1 LSEEIKVSVAG
12 ACGRMGRELV
22 RAITQSQGLKLVSA
36 FEQKEHPLLGRDAGE
51 VAGVGKLGVEVID
64 SAEQAISQAQVLVEF
79 TYPEPTLEHL
89 EICAKKETRAV
100 VGTTGFTQEQKQKI
114 EELSKKIPILLA
126 PNMSVGVNL
135 LFSLVEQ
142 ACRILGE
149 DYDLEIIE
157 AHHRLKKDAPSGTA
171 LRLGEILARTR
182 GWDFDKVACYHRQG
196 MVGERPKEQIG
207 IQSIRAGDIVGEHT
221 VIFSTI
227 GERIEL
233 THKASSRQTFARGAV
248 RAVRW
253 LWNQPPGLYS
263 MQDCLGIK

>member
-1 LSEEIKVSVAG
+1 LSEEIRVAVSG
-12 ACGRMGRELV
+12 ACGRMGKELV
-22 RAITQSQGLKLVSA
+22 RAVVESEGVRLVSA
-36 FEQKEHPLLGRDAGE
+36 FERSGHPRLGEDAGE
-51 VAGVGKLGVEVID
+51 VAGVGKLGVEIID
-64 SAEQAISQAQVLVEF
+64 SAEQALSQAQVLVEF
-79 TYPEPTLEHL
+79 TYPQPTIEHL
-89 EICAKKETRAV
+89 EICASKGTRAV
-100 VGTTGFTQEQKQKI
+100 VGTTGFSPEQKQKI
-114 EELSKKIPILLA
+114 EELSKKIPILWA

-135 LFSLVEQ
+135 LFSLVER
-142 ACRILGE
+142 ACQILGE

-171 LRLGEILARTR
+171 LRLGEILARAR
-182 GWDFDKVACYHRQG
+182 GWDFEKVACYHRQG

-207 IQSIRAGDIVGEHT
+207 IQSLRAGDIVGEHT

-248 RAVRW
+248 RAVKW
-253 LWNQPPGLYS
+253 LWNKPAGLYS